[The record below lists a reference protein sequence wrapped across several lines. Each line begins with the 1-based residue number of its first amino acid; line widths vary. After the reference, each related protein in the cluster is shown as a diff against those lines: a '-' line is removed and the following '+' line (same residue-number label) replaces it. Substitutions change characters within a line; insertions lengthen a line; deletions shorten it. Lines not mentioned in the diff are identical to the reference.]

1 MGIGENLTTDRARIW
16 VFSLISFQRRLLH
29 TQVNTEGEE
38 MKRTGFFLA
47 LVLLTIGP
55 VTFAQKDAAP
65 SGSISVAK
73 ILEGYLAAT
82 GGLESHRSL
91 NSLKATGD
99 FGVSTGSPLRHLLGD
114 YMFLYKAP
122 AKDVLEVQMISHG
135 TNWTGHRDNQPI
147 HRSTVAS
154 AKMINGAGMEIVEQC
169 MASLLEWDVH
179 DYSKVELIG
188 KAQVQN
194 RLALALRFTPK
205 KGDPQV
211 RYYDTENFLM
221 LRMDQVQR
229 LRQAKGLPE
238 AVYAISSYFE
248 DYRQFGT
255 VKLPQRIVVNRF
267 QVDLVFELGSVKA
280 NVEIP
285 ESEFRD

>member
-1 MGIGENLTTDRARIW
+1 
-16 VFSLISFQRRLLH
+16 
-29 TQVNTEGEE
+29 
-38 MKRTGFFLA
+38 
-47 LVLLTIGP
+47 
-55 VTFAQKDAAP
+55 
-65 SGSISVAK
+65 
-73 ILEGYLAAT
+73 
-82 GGLESHRSL
+82 
-91 NSLKATGD
+91 
-99 FGVSTGSPLRHLLGD
+99 
-114 YMFLYKAP
+114 
-122 AKDVLEVQMISHG
+122 MISHG